1 MIRINL
7 LKARGEVGGAFEP
20 SIVGEAPDRRGA
32 IIGGGLILAAFG
44 LIAFQYVSAQGKLS
58 ELDEEI
64 RQLTQ
69 EKTRLQAIITQVNE
83 FQAKLKELEE
93 KTELIERLTRERE
106 GPVRMLD
113 DISAQLPDFVWLTAL
128 NQAASTVTI
137 DGMAASYVSIADYIK
152 KLEESEYFRNVELI
166 DARQDREF
174 TAFTIRS
181 EVVTPR
187 AASGTEPAL
196 AAGAAVTSR

>member
-1 MIRINL
+1 ML
-7 LKARGEVGGAFEP
+7 
-20 SIVGEAPDRRGA
+20 DRWRHMR
-32 IIGGGLILAAFG
+32 
-44 LIAFQYVSAQGKLS
+44 
-58 ELDEEI
+58 EI